1 MRCKLQP
8 QRTGGFL
15 LPHSRASAFEI
26 LAFSKFQKIGGIRN
40 GIQLAAKEKF
50 FIRVKDEL
58 VEVTQE
64 VYLTYYRG
72 KRCEETQLEK
82 IRRNHVVSYD
92 AFDTE
97 SALGAEM
104 LIDTASDEPEDI
116 VIARLMAEKLHDSI
130 SKLSEDDRELIYML
144 FFEDRSE
151 RETAKK
157 LGIPLMTLHN
167 KKDAVL
173 AKLLKFLKT

>member
-1 MRCKLQP
+1 MADK
-8 QRTGGFL
+8 
-15 LPHSRASAFEI
+15 
-26 LAFSKFQKIGGIRN
+26 
-40 GIQLAAKEKF
+40 KEF
-50 FIRVKDEL
+50 YIRVKDEL
-58 VEVTQE
+58 VEVTRE

-72 KRCEETQLEK
+72 KRGEETQLEK

-92 AFDTE
+92 AFDAE

-116 VIARLMAEKLHDSI
+116 VIARLMSEKLHDSI
-130 SKLSEDDRELIYML
+130 SKLSEDERQLIYML
-144 FFEDRSE
+144 FFDGYSE

>member
-1 MRCKLQP
+1 M
-8 QRTGGFL
+8 
-15 LPHSRASAFEI
+15 
-26 LAFSKFQKIGGIRN
+26 
-40 GIQLAAKEKF
+40 AAKKEF
-50 FIRVKDEL
+50 YIRIKDEL

-72 KRCEETQLEK
+72 KRGEETQLEK
-82 IRRNHVVSYD
+82 ICRNHVVSYD

-130 SKLSEDDRELIYML
+130 SKLSEDERQLIYML
-144 FFEDRSE
+144 FFDGYSE
-151 RETAKK
+151 RETALN
-157 LGIPLMTLHN
+157 LGISSMTVHN
-167 KKDAVL
+167 KKNRIL
-173 AKLLKFLKT
+173 AKLLKLLKT

>member
-1 MRCKLQP
+1 M
-8 QRTGGFL
+8 
-15 LPHSRASAFEI
+15 
-26 LAFSKFQKIGGIRN
+26 
-40 GIQLAAKEKF
+40 
-50 FIRVKDEL
+50 
-58 VEVTQE
+58 
-64 VYLTYYRG
+64 
-72 KRCEETQLEK
+72 
-82 IRRNHVVSYD
+82 SYD

-116 VIARLMAEKLHDSI
+116 VIARLMSEKLHNSI
-130 SKLSEDDRELIYML
+130 SKLSENERQLIYML

-151 RETAKK
+151 WETAKK

-167 KKDAVL
+167 KKSAVL

>member
-1 MRCKLQP
+1 M
-8 QRTGGFL
+8 
-15 LPHSRASAFEI
+15 
-26 LAFSKFQKIGGIRN
+26 
-40 GIQLAAKEKF
+40 AAKKEF
-50 FIRVKDEL
+50 YIRIKDEL
-58 VEVTQE
+58 VEVTQD

-72 KRCEETQLEK
+72 KRGEETQLEK
-82 IRRNHVVSYD
+82 ICRNHVVSYD
-92 AFDTE
+92 AFDT
-97 SALGAEM
+97 EM

-130 SKLSEDDRELIYML
+130 SKLSEDERQLIYML

-167 KKDAVL
+167 KKGAVL
-173 AKLLKFLKT
+173 AKLLKFLRT

>member
-1 MRCKLQP
+1 M
-8 QRTGGFL
+8 
-15 LPHSRASAFEI
+15 
-26 LAFSKFQKIGGIRN
+26 
-40 GIQLAAKEKF
+40 AAKKEF

-72 KRCEETQLEK
+72 KRGEETQLEK

-116 VIARLMAEKLHDSI
+116 VIARLMSEKLHDSI
-130 SKLSEDDRELIYML
+130 SKLSEDERQLIYML
-144 FFEDRSE
+144 FFDGYSE
-151 RETAKK
+151 RETALK
-157 LGIPLMTLHN
+157 LGISSMTVHN
-167 KKDAVL
+167 KKNRIL
-173 AKLLKFLKT
+173 AKLLKLLKT

>member
-1 MRCKLQP
+1 M
-8 QRTGGFL
+8 T
-15 LPHSRASAFEI
+15 H
-26 LAFSKFQKIGGIRN
+26 
-40 GIQLAAKEKF
+40 
-50 FIRVKDEL
+50 
-58 VEVTQE
+58 
-64 VYLTYYRG
+64 YRG

-130 SKLSEDDRELIYML
+130 SKLSEDDRQLIYML

-173 AKLLKFLKT
+173 AKLLNFLKT

>member
-1 MRCKLQP
+1 M
-8 QRTGGFL
+8 
-15 LPHSRASAFEI
+15 
-26 LAFSKFQKIGGIRN
+26 
-40 GIQLAAKEKF
+40 AAKKEF

-72 KRCEETQLEK
+72 KRGEETQLEK

-116 VIARLMAEKLHDSI
+116 VIARLMSEKLHNSI
-130 SKLSEDDRELIYML
+130 SKLSENERQLIYML

-167 KKDAVL
+167 KKGAVL

>member
-1 MRCKLQP
+1 M
-8 QRTGGFL
+8 
-15 LPHSRASAFEI
+15 
-26 LAFSKFQKIGGIRN
+26 
-40 GIQLAAKEKF
+40 AAKKEF
-50 FIRVKDEL
+50 YIRIKDEL

-72 KRCEETQLEK
+72 KRGEETQLEK

-130 SKLSEDDRELIYML
+130 SKLSEDERQLIYML

-157 LGIPLMTLHN
+157 TRHSAHDIAQQEGCSFGKTAEISENL
-167 KKDAVL
+167 KKVWYNRVSNTD
-173 AKLLKFLKT
+173 KG

>member
-1 MRCKLQP
+1 MADKK
-8 QRTGGFL
+8 GFY
-15 LPHSRASAFEI
+15 
-26 LAFSKFQKIGGIRN
+26 
-40 GIQLAAKEKF
+40 
-50 FIRVKDEL
+50 IRVKDEL

-72 KRCEETQLEK
+72 KRGEETQLEK

-116 VIARLMAEKLHDSI
+116 VIARLMSEKLHDSI
-130 SKLSEDDRELIYML
+130 SY
-144 FFEDRSE
+144 
-151 RETAKK
+151 
-157 LGIPLMTLHN
+157 
-167 KKDAVL
+167 
-173 AKLLKFLKT
+173 

>member
-1 MRCKLQP
+1 M
-8 QRTGGFL
+8 
-15 LPHSRASAFEI
+15 
-26 LAFSKFQKIGGIRN
+26 
-40 GIQLAAKEKF
+40 AAKEKF

-116 VIARLMAEKLHDSI
+116 VITRLMAEKLHDSI
-130 SKLSEDDRELIYML
+130 SKLSEDDRQLIYML
-144 FFEDRSE
+144 FFDGYSE
-151 RETAKK
+151 REAAQK
-157 LGIPLMTLHN
+157 LGTSSMTVHN
-167 KKDAVL
+167 KKSRIL
-173 AKLLKFLKT
+173 AKLLNFLKA

>member
-1 MRCKLQP
+1 M
-8 QRTGGFL
+8 
-15 LPHSRASAFEI
+15 
-26 LAFSKFQKIGGIRN
+26 
-40 GIQLAAKEKF
+40 AAKEKF

-157 LGIPLMTLHN
+157 TRHSAHDIAQQKGCCFGETAEISEN
-167 KKDAVL
+167 VKKVWYNRGSNTD
-173 AKLLKFLKT
+173 KG

>member
-1 MRCKLQP
+1 M
-8 QRTGGFL
+8 
-15 LPHSRASAFEI
+15 
-26 LAFSKFQKIGGIRN
+26 
-40 GIQLAAKEKF
+40 AAKGKF

-130 SKLSEDDRELIYML
+130 SKLSEDDRQLIYML
-144 FFEDRSE
+144 FFDGYSE
-151 RETAKK
+151 REAAQQ
-157 LGIPLMTLHN
+157 LGTSSMTVHN
-167 KKDAVL
+167 KKSRIL
-173 AKLLKFLKT
+173 AKLLNFLKA

>member
-1 MRCKLQP
+1 M
-8 QRTGGFL
+8 
-15 LPHSRASAFEI
+15 
-26 LAFSKFQKIGGIRN
+26 
-40 GIQLAAKEKF
+40 AAKNKF
-50 FIRVKDEL
+50 YIRVKDEL

-92 AFDTE
+92 AFDTS

-116 VIARLMAEKLHDSI
+116 VITRLMAEKLHNGI
-130 SKLSEDDRELIYML
+130 SGLSKDEQQLIYML
-144 FFEDRSE
+144 FFDGCSE
-151 RETAKK
+151 REAAQK
-157 LGIPLMTLHN
+157 LGVSSMTVHN
-167 KKDAVL
+167 KKSRVL

>member
-1 MRCKLQP
+1 MADK
-8 QRTGGFL
+8 
-15 LPHSRASAFEI
+15 
-26 LAFSKFQKIGGIRN
+26 
-40 GIQLAAKEKF
+40 KEF
-50 FIRVKDEL
+50 YIRVKDEL

-116 VIARLMAEKLHDSI
+116 VIARLMSEKLHDSI
-130 SKLSEDDRELIYML
+130 SKLSEDERQLIYML
-144 FFEDRSE
+144 FFDGYSE
-151 RETAKK
+151 RETALN
-157 LGIPLMTLHN
+157 LGISSMTVHN
-167 KKDAVL
+167 KKNRIL
-173 AKLLKFLKT
+173 AKLLKLLKT

>member
-1 MRCKLQP
+1 ML
-8 QRTGGFL
+8 
-15 LPHSRASAFEI
+15 
-26 LAFSKFQKIGGIRN
+26 FS
-40 GIQLAAKEKF
+40 LAAC
-50 FIRVKDEL
+50 
-58 VEVTQE
+58 
-64 VYLTYYRG
+64 G
-72 KRCEETQLEK
+72 KEETQLEK
-82 IRRNHVVSYD
+82 MRRNHVVSYD

-130 SKLSEDDRELIYML
+130 SKLSEDDRQLIYML

>member
-1 MRCKLQP
+1 M
-8 QRTGGFL
+8 
-15 LPHSRASAFEI
+15 
-26 LAFSKFQKIGGIRN
+26 
-40 GIQLAAKEKF
+40 
-50 FIRVKDEL
+50 
-58 VEVTQE
+58 E

-72 KRCEETQLEK
+72 KRGEETQLEK

-104 LIDTASDEPEDI
+104 LIDTASEEPEDI

-130 SKLSEDDRELIYML
+130 SKLSEDERQLIYML

-157 LGIPLMTLHN
+157 TRHSAHDIAQQEGCSFGKTAEISENL
-167 KKDAVL
+167 KKVWYNRVSNTD
-173 AKLLKFLKT
+173 KG